1 MNWLEKLH
9 HINPV
14 ASTVLVF
21 ALTAALGIGIGRIKL
36 RGIGLGVAGVLFS
49 GILLGHFGFKVE
61 KEVLEFVRDFGLVL
75 FVYTI
80 GLQLGPG
87 FFTSLRREGLPLNLM
102 AATIV
107 LMGAGIA
114 LAISHFGKIDIAAA
128 VGLFSGA
135 TTNTPS
141 LGAAQQAL
149 RSLEL
154 ADASRIELPALGYAV
169 AYPFGIIGIILSMIF
184 FRVLFRVDLKRET
197 AEFAR
202 RQRRD
207 DVSIERMNIA
217 VTDERIRDVA
227 VRAIP
232 GREGLKVT
240 ISRIRRAGDKQ
251 VHAVT
256 GDTLVSAGD
265 LLLAVGP
272 ADDLV
277 KFCRLIGKPS
287 DIDLR
292 SMSGDVG
299 LRRIVVTRRQALGKS
314 VGQIGF
320 DRVHGVTVTRLVRS
334 GVEMPVSASIRLQF
348 GDVLQVVGGVKQ
360 IESAAQEVGDSSK
373 ELNHTHFGALFV
385 GICAG
390 ILLGLIPLKFPGVPV
405 AVRLGAAGGPL
416 LAAIL
421 FSQVGRVGPLV
432 SYMPDN
438 ANIALREFG
447 IILFLACVG
456 LKAGGHFFEL
466 LLNGDGLLW
475 MSYGSLIT
483 VVPLLIVGLF
493 GRLVWKLNFMN
504 LCGLLSGSMTDPPAL
519 AFANTTAGS
528 DAPALAYAA
537 VYPLTMLLRIV
548 SAQLLILFFVS

>member
-227 VRAIP
+227 VRA
-232 GREGLKVT
+232 
-240 ISRIRRAGDKQ
+240 
-251 VHAVT
+251 
-256 GDTLVSAGD
+256 
-265 LLLAVGP
+265 
-272 ADDLV
+272 
-277 KFCRLIGKPS
+277 
-287 DIDLR
+287 
-292 SMSGDVG
+292 
-299 LRRIVVTRRQALGKS
+299 
-314 VGQIGF
+314 
-320 DRVHGVTVTRLVRS
+320 
-334 GVEMPVSASIRLQF
+334 
-348 GDVLQVVGGVKQ
+348 
-360 IESAAQEVGDSSK
+360 
-373 ELNHTHFGALFV
+373 
-385 GICAG
+385 
-390 ILLGLIPLKFPGVPV
+390 
-405 AVRLGAAGGPL
+405 
-416 LAAIL
+416 
-421 FSQVGRVGPLV
+421 
-432 SYMPDN
+432 
-438 ANIALREFG
+438 
-447 IILFLACVG
+447 
-456 LKAGGHFFEL
+456 
-466 LLNGDGLLW
+466 
-475 MSYGSLIT
+475 
-483 VVPLLIVGLF
+483 
-493 GRLVWKLNFMN
+493 
-504 LCGLLSGSMTDPPAL
+504 
-519 AFANTTAGS
+519 
-528 DAPALAYAA
+528 
-537 VYPLTMLLRIV
+537 
-548 SAQLLILFFVS
+548 